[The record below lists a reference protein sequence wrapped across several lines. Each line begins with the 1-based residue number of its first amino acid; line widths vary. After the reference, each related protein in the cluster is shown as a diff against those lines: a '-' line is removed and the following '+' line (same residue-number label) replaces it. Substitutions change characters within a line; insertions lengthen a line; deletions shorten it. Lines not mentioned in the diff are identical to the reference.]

1 MDAPNRTERIPVA
14 ISHLREIAAARV
26 GATSLRRV
34 AREIGMSPTGLRKFL
49 DGAEPYAPTVHR
61 LRVWYLRFAMTPS
74 PAEIGPEDA
83 SAALAVL
90 VHDLPETPGRQAA
103 DGMLESLGRSYE
115 ASGRGRPT
123 WVAELR
129 RRYGTA
135 AAR

>member
-1 MDAPNRTERIPVA
+1 MDVPNRTERTPTIP
-14 ISHLREIAAARV
+14 HLREIAAARV

-49 DGAEPYAPTVHR
+49 DGGEPYAPTVHR
-61 LRVWYLRFAMTPS
+61 LRVWYLRFGVTPS
-74 PAEIGPEDA
+74 AAEIGPEDA

-90 VHDLPETPGRQAA
+90 VHDLPETPRRQAA

-115 ASGRGRPT
+115 ASGRGRPP

-129 RRYGTA
+129 EQYGTA
-135 AAR
+135 VSR